1 MTIKALIF
9 DAGPIISLS
18 INNLLWILAELKQRF
33 GGEFYI
39 AEAVRAELVANPLR
53 GKRFKFEAMQ
63 VESLI
68 ESGVLKI
75 IDDRVVKQ
83 KADELKAL
91 ANKAFYLHKYPM
103 QVVQEGEMETLAAAI
118 TMGIETAVVDERIT
132 RMLVEKP
139 EQLEK
144 ILEKKMHADVT
155 VDHEKLRIF
164 NTMMKNIQ
172 IIRSIELAAVAF
184 ERGLLNKYLVE
195 IPNARRELLD
205 SILWAIKLNG
215 CSVTEEEI
223 EEIIAEES
231 QRNRR

>member
-1 MTIKALIF
+1 MANKALIF

-18 INNLLWILAELKQRF
+18 INNLLWILPELKQRF

-68 ESGVLKI
+68 ETGVLKI
-75 IDDRVVKQ
+75 IDDRVVKR
-83 KADELKAL
+83 KADELKEL

-103 QVVQEGEMETLAAAI
+103 QVVQEGEMETIAAAI
-118 TMGIETAVVDERIT
+118 TMGIDTAVVDERVT

-139 EQLEK
+139 EQLER

-155 VDHEKLRIF
+155 VDHEKLHTF
-164 NTMMKNIQ
+164 NETTKRIQ

-184 ERGLLNKYLVE
+184 EHGLLNKYLVE
-195 IPNARRELLD
+195 IPNARMELLD

-223 EEIIAEES
+223 NEIIEEES
-231 QRNRR
+231 QKNQR

>member
-1 MTIKALIF
+1 MNKAIIF
-9 DAGPIISLS
+9 DAGPIISLT
-18 INNLLWILAELKQRF
+18 INNLLWILPELKQRF

-39 AEAVRAELVANPLR
+39 AEAVRAELVANPLH

-68 ESGVLKI
+68 ETGVLKI
-75 IDDRVVKQ
+75 IDDKFVKQ
-83 KADELKAL
+83 KADELQIL

-103 QVVQEGEMETLAAAI
+103 QVVQEGEMQTLAAAI
-118 TMGIETAVVDERIT
+118 TMGIETAVVDEKIT

-155 VDHEKLRIF
+155 VDHEKLHIF
-164 NTMMKNIQ
+164 NEMTKHIQ
-172 IIRSIELAAVAF
+172 IIRSVELAAVAF
-184 ERGLLNKYLVE
+184 ERGLLNRYLVE
-195 IPNARRELLD
+195 IPNARKELLD

-223 EEIIAEES
+223 DEIIQEES
-231 QRNRR
+231 QINRR

>member
-1 MTIKALIF
+1 MTNKAIIF
-9 DAGPIISLS
+9 DAGPIISLT
-18 INNLLWILAELKQRF
+18 INNLLWLLPELKQRF

-39 AEAVRAELVANPLR
+39 AEAVRAELVANPLH

-68 ESGVLKI
+68 ENGVLKI
-75 IDDRVVKQ
+75 IDDKFVKQ
-83 KADELKAL
+83 KADELKTL
-91 ANKAFYLHKYPM
+91 ANKTFYLHKYPM

-118 TMGIETAVVDERIT
+118 TMGIDTAVVDEKIT

-144 ILEKKMHADVT
+144 TLEKKMHADVT
-155 VDHEKLRIF
+155 VDHEKLHTL
-164 NTMMKNIQ
+164 NEMTKHIQ
-172 IIRSIELAAVAF
+172 IIRSVELAAVAF
-184 ERGLLNKYLVE
+184 ERGLLNRYLVE
-195 IPNARRELLD
+195 IPNSRRELLD

-223 EEIIAEES
+223 DEIIQEES
-231 QRNRR
+231 RINRR